1 MNNID
6 NNIIIETIYH
16 LETSLRDLKN
26 LVFHKEEMLKKLIL
40 YQQKECKHDWVID
53 STDQINGYK
62 ESVNIKYCT
71 ICKCTDTTF

>member
-1 MNNID
+1 MNNIMNNID

-40 YQQKECKHDWVID
+40 YQQK
-53 STDQINGYK
+53 
-62 ESVNIKYCT
+62 
-71 ICKCTDTTF
+71 